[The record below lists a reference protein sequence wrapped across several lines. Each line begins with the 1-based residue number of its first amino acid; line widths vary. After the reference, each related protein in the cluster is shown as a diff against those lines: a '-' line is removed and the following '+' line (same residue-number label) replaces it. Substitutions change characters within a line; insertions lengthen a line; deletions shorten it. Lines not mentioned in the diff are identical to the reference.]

1 MVVNE
6 SEALIIGQ
14 IGPVT
19 QKYCHYELVC
29 NSTVITDNI
38 WEMFFHADLAT
49 NIAKALKE
57 WIFDIKILIVKNI
70 NSKTLWSTLSSD
82 R

>member
-38 WEMFFHADLAT
+38 WEMFFSRRSR